1 MKRRPR
7 INRWTEARRNLVFS
21 NSIKQSLVQPHFVVS
36 GEGINDPI
44 KSMPGISRQS
54 VDVLLETI
62 GVDMQHGIN
71 AHMLF
76 GVIDSELKDSTASKA
91 HDSEMPLQ
99 KAITQLKE
107 KYGKSIVLFT
117 DVCLCTATDHGHC
130 GIIHNNEID
139 NDLTLPELV
148 KIAISHAEAG
158 SDYVSASD
166 MMDGRVKAIRK
177 ALESE
182 GFTDTGI
189 MSYSVKYAS
198 SFYGPFRDAASS
210 SPEHGDRKSHQMDIR
225 SGYKEAILEAKS
237 DEK

>member
-7 INRWTEARRNLVFS
+7 INRWTEGRRNLVFS

-139 NDLTLPELV
+139 NDLTLPEAR
-148 KIAISHAEAG
+148 KN
-158 SDYVSASD
+158 SD
-166 MMDGRVKAIRK
+166 
-177 ALESE
+177 
-182 GFTDTGI
+182 FTCRGW
-189 MSYSVKYAS
+189 
-198 SFYGPFRDAASS
+198 F
-210 SPEHGDRKSHQMDIR
+210 
-225 SGYKEAILEAKS
+225 
-237 DEK
+237 

>member
-21 NSIKQSLVQPHFVVS
+21 NSIKQSLVQPHFVVA

-76 GVIDSELKDSTASKA
+76 GVIDSDLKDSTASKA

-99 KAITQLKE
+99 KQ
-107 KYGKSIVLFT
+107 
-117 DVCLCTATDHGHC
+117 
-130 GIIHNNEID
+130 
-139 NDLTLPELV
+139 
-148 KIAISHAEAG
+148 
-158 SDYVSASD
+158 
-166 MMDGRVKAIRK
+166 
-177 ALESE
+177 
-182 GFTDTGI
+182 
-189 MSYSVKYAS
+189 
-198 SFYGPFRDAASS
+198 
-210 SPEHGDRKSHQMDIR
+210 SPNLRKSMARASFCSPMCVYAPQPITVIAVY
-225 SGYKEAILEAKS
+225 S
-237 DEK
+237 